1 MEGFDFAMG
10 AVLCFLD
17 FDFHGTI
24 QCRRSEI
31 EVITKS
37 ENLSVY
43 LEVEW
48 WLRPES
54 NRHFPE
60 GNTILNRARL
70 PIPPLSLQI
79 ET

>member
-1 MEGFDFAMG
+1 MPK
-10 AVLCFLD
+10 CFTV
-17 FDFHGTI
+17 FQGGVHFP
-24 QCRRSEI
+24 
-31 EVITKS
+31 KS
-37 ENLSVY
+37 RISAHER
-43 LEVEW
+43 VEW

-79 ET
+79 EILA